1 MQKERDGIGEGTGV
15 SALNLL
21 SGSDM
26 TGQAMVNAMD
36 NTGGALNGNNTNNT
50 VTNEAPAGAPGKL
63 NLSAANPIMND
74 LHPDRFAPI
83 NDDASSDRSGGRGT

>member
-1 MQKERDGIGEGTGV
+1 MQKERDGTQDGTGV

-36 NTGGALNGNNTNNT
+36 NTGGIPGNNNTNNT
-50 VTNEAPAGAPGKL
+50 MNDAPAGAPGIL
-63 NLSAANPIMND
+63 NLSATNPVMND

-83 NDDASSDRSGGRGT
+83 NDDGSSERSGGGT